1 MIIVFITRYEI
12 SLRTP
17 MYFFLGNFSLLE
29 ICFTSVTVPTIL
41 ADLIRGENI
50 VSFTN
55 CLVQI
60 YFFHALGGIE
70 CLLLAAMAYD
80 RYVAIHSPLR
90 YNIIMS
96 SVVYGQLAAWSWATG
111 LVLPLIP
118 VILISQL
125 NYCGTNVVD
134 HFFCDILP
142 LLRLVCNR
150 TQLNEMLSF
159 FICTFILVGS
169 FTLTVVSYAAILI
182 TVMGIHSSDGRK
194 KAFSTFASHLTVGIL
209 QRLANGNVTVKCHDC
224 QKETFSTHKGKE
236 KIQLEKTAYVRD
248 ATFLLKKEI
257 QHLGNSGSSVADI
270 QKGEVPKEEIHG
282 GSEPLIQCGYDD
294 NESVPQHC
302 EQINGQEST
311 EEQEV
316 YLLQIFKPKDDEF
329 QRFCLVMFFQV

>member
-1 MIIVFITRYEI
+1 MDLSNHTTVSEFVIAGFPILQQNRIPVFVLILIVYILTVTGNMIIIFITRYEV
-12 SLRTP
+12 SLHTP

-41 ADLIRGENI
+41 VNLVREHNV

-80 RYVAIHSPLR
+80 RYVAIRSPLR
-90 YNIIMS
+90 YSIIMS
-96 SVVYGQLAAWSWATG
+96 SFVYGQLAAWSWAIG
-111 LVLPLIP
+111 LVLPLVP

-125 NYCGTNVVD
+125 NYCGSNVVD

-169 FTLTVVSYAAILI
+169 FTLTMISYAAILI
-182 TVMGIHSSDGRK
+182 TVLGIPSSKGRK
-194 KAFSTFASHLTVGIL
+194 KAFSTFASHLTVVCIFYGTMMFI
-209 QRLANGNVTVKCHDC
+209 
-224 QKETFSTHKGKE
+224 
-236 KIQLEKTAYVRD
+236 YVRPTRNLSFNMD
-248 ATFLLKKEI
+248 
-257 QHLGNSGSSVADI
+257 HLVA
-270 QKGEVPKEEIHG
+270 VF
-282 GSEPLIQCGYDD
+282 Y
-294 NESVPQHC
+294 
-302 EQINGQEST
+302 
-311 EEQEV
+311 
-316 YLLQIFKPKDDEF
+316 
-329 QRFCLVMFFQV
+329 CLVTPLLNPIIYSLRNKEVKKALRNVFCRNLEELK

>member
-1 MIIVFITRYEI
+1 MDLTNHTTVSEFVIAGFPSLQKNRIPVFVLVLTIYLLTVTGNMIIVFITRYEI

-41 ADLIRGENI
+41 VDLIRENNI

-80 RYVAIHSPLR
+80 RYVAIRSPLR

-182 TVMGIHSSDGRK
+182 TVMSIRSTDGRK
-194 KAFSTFASHLTVGIL
+194 KAFSTFASHLTVVCIFYGTMMFI
-209 QRLANGNVTVKCHDC
+209 
-224 QKETFSTHKGKE
+224 
-236 KIQLEKTAYVRD
+236 YVRPTRNLSFNMD
-248 ATFLLKKEI
+248 QIVAVFYCLVTPLLNPIIYSLRNKEVKEALKK
-257 QHLGNSGSSVADI
+257 V
-270 QKGEVPKEEIHG
+270 
-282 GSEPLIQCGYDD
+282 
-294 NESVPQHC
+294 
-302 EQINGQEST
+302 
-311 EEQEV
+311 
-316 YLLQIFKPKDDEF
+316 
-329 QRFCLVMFFQV
+329 FCRKRVELK